1 MRLDLTPYYWRAMNP
16 TRPSQGR
23 PASALALA
31 LLFAACA
38 DSAREAETPYMP
50 VGDVQQLIAG
60 VVEPA
65 AEVYWDAVGVIVDTA
80 GEHQMAPQNE
90 EEWLA
95 VRAAAY
101 TVAESGNLLMLP
113 GNRLDDAGWIA
124 MSQALVEVGEQAI
137 EAADARSLDAVFDM
151 GAEMYYVCTNC
162 HAAYASETLRP
173 TDTRAN

>member
-1 MRLDLTPYYWRAMNP
+1 MRSR
-16 TRPSQGR
+16 GVE
-23 PASALALA
+23 A
-31 LLFAACA
+31 LLLPMLFVACA
-38 DSAREAETPYMP
+38 DSAEQAETPYLP
-50 VGDVQQLIAG
+50 VGDLQQLMAG

-113 GNRLDDAGWIA
+113 GYRLDDAAWIT
-124 MSQALVEVGEQAI
+124 MSQALVEVGERAI
-137 EAADARSLDAVFDM
+137 EAADARSLDAIFDM
-151 GAEMYYVCTNC
+151 GAEVYYVCTNC
-162 HAAYASETLRP
+162 HATYAGETLRP
-173 TDTRAN
+173 TDTRSN

>member
-1 MRLDLTPYYWRAMNP
+1 MN
-16 TRPSQGR
+16 RISFARSRG
-23 PASALALA
+23 AVA
-31 LLFAACA
+31 LLLPILVAACA
-38 DSAREAETPYMP
+38 DSAEEAETPYMP
-50 VGDVQQLIAG
+50 VGDLAQLMAG

-113 GNRLDDAGWIA
+113 GYRLDDAAWIT
-124 MSQALVEVGEQAI
+124 MSQSLIEIGERAI

-162 HAAYASETLRP
+162 HASYAGETLRP